1 LAENPDGNIDAMVK
15 IDDGVIWP
23 KPFFDFLPGYNLAA
37 SFNEHSQNPKWLL
50 PKKGFAVVAA
60 CSCRVERTRTE
71 VNLEGSEPDTTCT
84 LILNWHLELWT
95 EAYRRA
101 APPSKKA
108 NHARARLVFITLR
121 INHFQE

>member
-1 LAENPDGNIDAMVK
+1 MVK

-23 KPFFDFLPGYNLAA
+23 KPFFDFLPGYNLAT

-50 PKKGFAVVAA
+50 PKKGFAVVAD

-71 VNLEGSEPDTTCT
+71 VDLEGSEPDTTCT

-95 EAYRRA
+95 EA
-101 APPSKKA
+101 PPKKSQSCESK
-108 NHARARLVFITLR
+108 LSQDWSGVTLR
-121 INHFQE
+121 INHFQG